1 MPVLTNVLKVTSA
14 QYNTL
19 ANGGTVG
26 SHTGL
31 EAGAIYLIQDSG
43 LYVSYS
49 TAQELSDLQKEMART
64 NIGAGTSNLTL
75 GTTST
80 TAARGNHTHSIYVP
94 YTNATTNVNLGA
106 HTFTAQSITVTN
118 TNSDTSTLSVTA
130 SGVVQFDT
138 TTATGSIAL
147 KFYNNYVESIES
159 DGSTTNTYRHWYINE
174 LSASGMSTRI
184 DVWGLDDGVYRRYV
198 PVLAINLYLYYDP
211 SNIDNSHRISF
222 NADDILYINNTKNA
236 QGAVTKTEWS
246 IYSISKGCI
255 TYKGETTPSSGS
267 CTSLQ
272 KYRHVLRITRVY
284 AGNYPGGT
292 VLVTVDNNSSTAIT
306 TISDTITA
314 IQTYAGGT
322 GSDYYIQATGFYASS
337 SSSSYHIY
345 GVYISSSQIYGIYA
359 DAYGKNQI
367 AMGGV
372 DSGTFTITDNVI
384 TL

>member
-14 QYNTL
+14 QYDTL
-19 ANGGTVG
+19 ASGGTIG

-49 TAQELSDLQKEMART
+49 SAQELTSLQQQMART

-75 GTTST
+75 GST
-80 TAARGNHTHSIYVP
+80 ASTAAAGNHTHSTYVP
-94 YTNATTNVNLGA
+94 YTNATTDVVLGA

-118 TNSDTSTLSVTA
+118 TNSDTSTLSVTT
-130 SGVVQFDT
+130 SGAVQFS
-138 TTATGSIAL
+138 TTADSTVTL
-147 KFYNNYVESIES
+147 RLYNNYVESVES

-174 LSASGMSTRI
+174 LSASGTSTRI
-184 DVWGLDDGVYRRYV
+184 DVWGLSDGVYRLYI
-198 PVLAINLYLYYDP
+198 PVMAPQLYLYYDP
-211 SNIDNSHRISF
+211 SHIDNAHRISF
-222 NADDILYINNTKNA
+222 NVDDILYISNIKDI

-255 TYKGETTPSSGS
+255 TYKGETTASSGS
-267 CTSLQ
+267 YTSLQ
-272 KYRHVLRITRVY
+272 KYRHVLRVTRVY
-284 AGNYPGGT
+284 QGNWPGGT
-292 VLVTVDNNSSTAIT
+292 ILTTIDNNSSTAIT
-306 TISDTITA
+306 TISDAVTA
-314 IQTYAGGT
+314 IQAYTGGT

-345 GVYISSSQIYGIYA
+345 GVYISSSHIYGIYA
-359 DAYGKNQI
+359 DVYGKNQVD
-367 AMGGV
+367 MGGV
-372 DSGTFTITDNVI
+372 GSGSFTVTDNVI